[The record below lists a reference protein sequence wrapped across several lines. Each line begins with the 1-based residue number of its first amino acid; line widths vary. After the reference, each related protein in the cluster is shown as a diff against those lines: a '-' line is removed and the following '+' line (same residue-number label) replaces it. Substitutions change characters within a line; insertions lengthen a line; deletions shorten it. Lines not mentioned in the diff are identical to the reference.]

1 MKEKTPEKR
10 FPTFRSTYS
19 NDLDLI
25 EKILMC
31 YSILK
36 NKPIRNFEMTTLKYY
51 IKYGFNDEAKQ
62 FIMEDEGKKEGDIRV
77 ANVHLREKG
86 YLNHGINNQR
96 KSELSPDMAKIRQ
109 NFIIDKEKLCILLFN
124 ME

>member
-1 MKEKTPEKR
+1 MKEKTQEKR
-10 FPTFRSTYS
+10 FPTFRSVYR

-25 EKILMC
+25 EKILLC

-36 NKPIRNFEMTTLKYY
+36 DKPIRNFELTVLKYY
-51 IKYGFNDEAKQ
+51 IKYGYTDEAKQ
-62 FIMEDEGKKEGDIRV
+62 WIMDDENKKEGDIRV

-86 YLNHGINNQR
+86 FLNHGVNNQR
-96 KSELSPDMAKIRQ
+96 KSELSLDMTKVRQ
-109 NFIIDKEKLCILLFN
+109 NFILDKEKLCILLFN